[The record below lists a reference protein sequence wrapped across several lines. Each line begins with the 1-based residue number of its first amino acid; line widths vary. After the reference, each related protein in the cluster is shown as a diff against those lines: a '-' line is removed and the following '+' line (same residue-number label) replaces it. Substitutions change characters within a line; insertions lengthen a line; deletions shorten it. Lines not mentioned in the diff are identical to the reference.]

1 MRFNREYSS
10 RTSSMAKGVRT
21 WRRKVTQDLCFLQL
35 KFWSQRD
42 YHVQSKHPFHLNI
55 LHLLDTVC
63 IIEMVKQMK
72 NPLNLWT
79 DFPISKHILSA
90 LNENGLEKPLP
101 IQIRS
106 LKATLIDNKHVFGA
120 AQTGSG
126 KTLAYAIPVVNRIL
140 ENKCQPCSII
150 KQRLMKSQRKK
161 EDFELID
168 GAMMSIEDMIVDKV
182 SNDADASES
191 GPECTDDE
199 ESVKSIDLNLT
210 SCPEAI
216 VLVPTRELAFQVRD
230 EINKICAHTDVKTCC
245 IIGGLSQ
252 DKQLRTLRKLRPE
265 IVIATPGRLYDIV
278 QSDSVDHLNVQSV
291 ASIRTLVIDEADR
304 MVQKGHF
311 EEMLK
316 LIDILKE
323 SKQFRRTDDFQFRVY
338 LFSATLTF
346 LHELPERFK
355 LDAIGMKESRVT
367 KKKEKSNRLVDPK
380 EHTKKNKIKTMLN
393 LLGIERAETRVIDIN
408 DETSFGRPSSEQLME
423 FKINCLSQEK
433 DLYLYY
439 FLVQN
444 PGKRTLVF
452 YNSKDCLRRLSNIFK
467 YLKFNTLTLHADLDQ
482 KKRLSSLEK
491 FRSRVDSILIATDVA
506 ARGLDVKDLD
516 CVIHYQ
522 VPKTCESYIHRS
534 GRTARLNNRGLSL
547 TLCEPQE
554 ALYYKRLCKNINR
567 GKDLND
573 YEIDIR
579 LKQIMKNRVA
589 LAQLC
594 DQIEHQ
600 LREAEAEKN
609 WFVKAAKDCDIE
621 LDDEDIRQ
629 LSGRGKSQQQNVE
642 EVAQK
647 RRRLAR
653 LQKQLDNELRK
664 PLITKESLIKQSVV

>member
-1 MRFNREYSS
+1 
-10 RTSSMAKGVRT
+10 
-21 WRRKVTQDLCFLQL
+21 
-35 KFWSQRD
+35 
-42 YHVQSKHPFHLNI
+42 
-55 LHLLDTVC
+55 
-63 IIEMVKQMK
+63 MVKQNK
-72 NPLNLWT
+72 DPLDSWT
-79 DFPISKHILSA
+79 DFPILEPILTA
-90 LNENGLEKPLP
+90 LSENSLEKPLP

-106 LKATLIDNKHVFGA
+106 LKATLLDNKHVFGA

-126 KTLAYAIPVVNRIL
+126 KTLAYAIPVLNGIL
-140 ENKCQPCSII
+140 ENKSQPCSIL
-150 KQRLMKSQRKK
+150 KEKMTRSQRKK
-161 EDFELID
+161 EDFELIN
-168 GAMMSIEDMIVDKV
+168 GEMMSVEDMIVDKV
-182 SNDADASES
+182 SDKEDASDS
-191 GPECTDDE
+191 DLECTDDE
-199 ESVKSIDLNLT
+199 EESVRPCDLKST

-230 EINKICAHTDVKTCC
+230 EINKICAHTNVKTCC

-252 DKQLRTLRKLRPE
+252 DKQIRTLRKLKPE

-323 SKQFRRTDDFQFRVY
+323 SKQFRRTDNFHFRVY

-346 LHELPERFK
+346 LHELPDRFK
-355 LDAIGMKESRVT
+355 LNAIGVKESKIK
-367 KKKEKSNRLVDPK
+367 KKKEKNSHSVEPK
-380 EHTKKNKIKTMLN
+380 NHTKKNKIKTMLN

-408 DETSFGRPSSEQLME
+408 NEVTFGRPSSEQLIE
-423 FKINCLSQEK
+423 FKVNCLPQEK
-433 DLYLYY
+433 DLQLYY
-439 FLVQN
+439 FLMQN
-444 PGKRTLVF
+444 PGKRILVF
-452 YNSKDCLRRLSNIFK
+452 CNSKDCLRRLSNIFK
-467 YLKFNTLTLHADLDQ
+467 YLKFNTLTLHADMDQ
-482 KKRLSSLEK
+482 KKRLLSLER
-491 FRSRVDSILIATDVA
+491 FRSRPDTILIATDVA
-506 ARGLDVKDLD
+506 ARGLDIKHLD

-534 GRTARLNNRGLSL
+534 GRTARLNNKGLSL

-554 ALYYKRLCKNINR
+554 AFHYKRLCNNING

-573 YEIDIR
+573 YEFDTR
-579 LKQIMKNRVA
+579 LKQTMKSRVI
-589 LAQLC
+589 LAQQC

-600 LREAEAEKN
+600 LRETKAETN
-609 WFVKAAKDCDIE
+609 WFVKAANDCDIE

-642 EVAQK
+642 EAAQK
-647 RRRLAR
+647 RRRLAQ

-664 PLITKESLIKQSVV
+664 PLITRESLVKQSVV